1 MLIFSYVFWLGD
13 LNFRL
18 SNDSVNVESPE
29 AIERLIRDGRHKQLL
44 EFDQLKEVMES
55 GDAFSELNENLP
67 TFPPTFKFEVGT
79 STYDFKLVYFEF
91 SKDRP
96 PRGCIPSVVYKFSA
110 IFLNFFIV
118 SFLDEGQRGVIV
130 FYTKPIK
137 TIMKIL
143 RYI

>member
-1 MLIFSYVFWLGD
+1 MMFFSYVFWLGD

-79 STYDFKLVYFEF
+79 STYDFK
-91 SKDRP
+91 
-96 PRGCIPSVVYKFSA
+96 
-110 IFLNFFIV
+110 
-118 SFLDEGQRGVIV
+118 
-130 FYTKPIK
+130 
-137 TIMKIL
+137 
-143 RYI
+143 